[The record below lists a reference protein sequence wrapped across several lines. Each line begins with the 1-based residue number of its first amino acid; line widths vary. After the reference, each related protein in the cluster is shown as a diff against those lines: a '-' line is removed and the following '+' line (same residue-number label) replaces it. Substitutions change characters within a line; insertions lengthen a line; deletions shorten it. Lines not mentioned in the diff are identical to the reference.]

1 MTVFAQL
8 AVSLDG
14 YVAGPNDGR
23 GNPLGDRGETVHAW
37 VYSLATRRERQG
49 LTGGRTGATVM
60 GRRTFDNGEE
70 PWGREPPFRTPVF
83 VVTNRAREPLRR
95 EGGTT
100 FTFVTEGLE
109 SAVERARAA
118 AGARDVRVA
127 GGADVLQQT
136 LAAGLLDELE
146 LRLAPVFLG
155 GGGAAL
161 RPSRA
166 RRRAPRADAGRRL
179 ARRRP
184 PPLPPQP
191 RSRRRGRSALRR
203 EPPRRAGA
211 GETRPPDGRGFGQP
225 TRTWPRISPAP
236 LRGVC
241 TLT

>member
-23 GNPLGDRGETVHAW
+23 GNPLGDRGETVRAW
-37 VYSLATRRERQG
+37 VYSLAPRRERQG

-95 EGGTT
+95 EGGTA
-100 FTFVTEGLE
+100 FIFVTEGLE

-127 GGADVLQQT
+127 GGADALQQT

-155 GGGAAL
+155 GGVRLFDRSELAGMRLEQTRVVDSPGVAHL
-161 RPSRA
+161 RYRLN
-166 RRRAPRADAGRRL
+166 RDREGGDAPR
-179 ARRRP
+179 
-184 PPLPPQP
+184 
-191 RSRRRGRSALRR
+191 
-203 EPPRRAGA
+203 
-211 GETRPPDGRGFGQP
+211 
-225 TRTWPRISPAP
+225 
-236 LRGVC
+236 
-241 TLT
+241 

>member
-23 GNPLGDRGETVHAW
+23 GNPLGDRGERVHAW

-49 LTGGRTGATVM
+49 LTGGRSGATVM

-83 VVTNRAREPLRR
+83 VVTSRAREPLRR

-118 AGARDVRVA
+118 AGAKDVRVA

-146 LRLAPVFLG
+146 LHLAPVFLG
-155 GGGAAL
+155 GGVRL
-161 RPSRA
+161 FDRPELAGVRLEQTRVVNSPRVA
-166 RRRAPRADAGRRL
+166 RLGYHLNRD
-179 ARRRP
+179 
-184 PPLPPQP
+184 
-191 RSRRRGRSALRR
+191 RG
-203 EPPRRAGA
+203 GD
-211 GETRPPDGRGFGQP
+211 PDGQP
-225 TRTWPRISPAP
+225 MLEGR
-236 LRGVC
+236 LEEG
-241 TLT
+241 

>member
-118 AGARDVRVA
+118 ARARDVRVA

-146 LRLAPVFLG
+146 LHLAPAFLG
-155 GGGAAL
+155 GGVRLFDRSELAGMRLEQTRVVDSPGVAHL
-161 RPSRA
+161 RYRLN
-166 RRRAPRADAGRRL
+166 RDREGGDVPR
-179 ARRRP
+179 
-184 PPLPPQP
+184 
-191 RSRRRGRSALRR
+191 
-203 EPPRRAGA
+203 
-211 GETRPPDGRGFGQP
+211 
-225 TRTWPRISPAP
+225 
-236 LRGVC
+236 
-241 TLT
+241 

>member
-37 VYSLATRRERQG
+37 VYSLAPRGERQG
-49 LTGGRTGATVM
+49 PTGGRTGATVM

-100 FTFVTEGLE
+100 FIFVTEGLE

-118 AGARDVRVA
+118 ARARDVRVA

-146 LRLAPVFLG
+146 LHLAPVFLG
-155 GGGAAL
+155 GGVRLFDRSELAGMRLEQTRVVDSPGVAHL
-161 RPSRA
+161 GYHLDRDREGGD
-166 RRRAPRADAGRRL
+166 APR
-179 ARRRP
+179 
-184 PPLPPQP
+184 
-191 RSRRRGRSALRR
+191 
-203 EPPRRAGA
+203 
-211 GETRPPDGRGFGQP
+211 
-225 TRTWPRISPAP
+225 
-236 LRGVC
+236 
-241 TLT
+241 

>member
-95 EGGTT
+95 EGGTI
-100 FTFVTEGLE
+100 FIFVTEGLE

-118 AGARDVRVA
+118 AGAKDVRVA

-146 LRLAPVFLG
+146 LHLAPVFLG
-155 GGGAAL
+155 GGVRL
-161 RPSRA
+161 FDRPE
-166 RRRAPRADAGRRL
+166 L
-179 ARRRP
+179 A
-184 PPLPPQP
+184 
-191 RSRRRGRSALRR
+191 
-203 EPPRRAGA
+203 
-211 GETRPPDGRGFGQP
+211 
-225 TRTWPRISPAP
+225 
-236 LRGVC
+236 GVC
-241 TLT
+241 LEQTRVVDSPRVAHLGYHLYRDREGDDHEL

>member
-37 VYSLATRRERQG
+37 VYSLAPRRERQG

-100 FTFVTEGLE
+100 FIFVTEGLE

-146 LRLAPVFLG
+146 LHLAPVFLG
-155 GGGAAL
+155 GGVRLFDRSELAGMRLEQTRVVDSPGVAHL
-161 RPSRA
+161 RYRLN
-166 RRRAPRADAGRRL
+166 RDREGGDAPR
-179 ARRRP
+179 
-184 PPLPPQP
+184 
-191 RSRRRGRSALRR
+191 
-203 EPPRRAGA
+203 
-211 GETRPPDGRGFGQP
+211 
-225 TRTWPRISPAP
+225 
-236 LRGVC
+236 
-241 TLT
+241 

>member
-49 LTGGRTGATVM
+49 LTGGRAGATVM

-100 FTFVTEGLE
+100 FIFVTEGLE

-146 LRLAPVFLG
+146 LHLAPVFLG
-155 GGGAAL
+155 GGVRLFDRSELAGMRLEQTRVVDSPGVAHL
-161 RPSRA
+161 RYRLN
-166 RRRAPRADAGRRL
+166 RDREGGDVPR
-179 ARRRP
+179 
-184 PPLPPQP
+184 
-191 RSRRRGRSALRR
+191 
-203 EPPRRAGA
+203 
-211 GETRPPDGRGFGQP
+211 
-225 TRTWPRISPAP
+225 
-236 LRGVC
+236 
-241 TLT
+241 

>member
-23 GNPLGDRGETVHAW
+23 GNPLGDRGETVRAW
-37 VYSLATRRERQG
+37 VYSLAPRGERQV
-49 LTGGRTGATVM
+49 LTGGRTGATVI

-100 FTFVTEGLE
+100 LIFVTEGLE

-118 AGARDVRVA
+118 AGAKDVRVA

-136 LAAGLLDELE
+136 LAAGLIDELE
-146 LRLAPVFLG
+146 LHLAPVFLG
-155 GGGAAL
+155 GGVRL
-161 RPSRA
+161 FDRPELAGVRLEQTRVVDSPRVAHLGYHLSRD
-166 RRRAPRADAGRRL
+166 REGGDA
-179 ARRRP
+179 
-184 PPLPPQP
+184 
-191 RSRRRGRSALRR
+191 SR
-203 EPPRRAGA
+203 
-211 GETRPPDGRGFGQP
+211 
-225 TRTWPRISPAP
+225 
-236 LRGVC
+236 
-241 TLT
+241 

>member
-95 EGGTT
+95 EGGTI
-100 FTFVTEGLE
+100 FTFVTQGLE
-109 SAVERARAA
+109 SAVERARTA
-118 AGARDVRVA
+118 AGAKDVRVA

-146 LRLAPVFLG
+146 LHLAPVFLG
-155 GGGAAL
+155 GGVRL
-161 RPSRA
+161 FDRPELAGVRLEQTRVVDS
-166 RRRAPRADAGRRL
+166 PRVAHLGYQLYRD
-179 ARRRP
+179 
-184 PPLPPQP
+184 
-191 RSRRRGRSALRR
+191 R
-203 EPPRRAGA
+203 EGDDH
-211 GETRPPDGRGFGQP
+211 E
-225 TRTWPRISPAP
+225 
-236 LRGVC
+236 L
-241 TLT
+241 